1 MKLVPCEI
9 NKLDYHPRKC
19 TKLYKLLTEFANG
32 DADCVRLEGWTH
44 KNAKNCVNSI
54 QLSINRYYKGLI
66 NVFTRDG
73 EVYLVK
79 AKVFKK

>member
-9 NKLDYHPRKC
+9 EKLGYQPRKYS
-19 TKLYKLLTEFANG
+19 KIYKLLTEFANG

-44 KNAKNCVNSI
+44 NNAKNCVNS
-54 QLSINRYYKGLI
+54 LLLRINKYYKGLI
-66 NVFTRDG
+66 HVFTRDG

-79 AKVFKK
+79 AKVFEK

>member
-9 NKLDYHPRKC
+9 DKLGYEPRRS
-19 TKLYKLLTEFANG
+19 TKLYRLLTEFANG
-32 DADCVRLEGWTH
+32 NADCVRLEGWTN
-44 KNAKNCVNSI
+44 KSARTCVNSI

-66 NVFTRDG
+66 HVFERDG

-79 AKVFKK
+79 AKVFKN